1 MLCSITRTP
10 RYQKKIKEAS
20 NGTIKIC
27 LDGISEHGS
36 TRLAA
41 DAMSDEGGKIITL
54 LPVKEQLRSGISVQ
68 NTLVYSVLDSKNV
81 VDRVDIAEW
90 HQAVP
95 ELLSSGKLRIHNID
109 HKNGGLEAIPEGLN
123 ELRQGKV
130 SGKKI
135 VYTLA

>member
-1 MLCSITRTP
+1 MFDFYIS
-10 RYQKKIKEAS
+10 
-20 NGTIKIC
+20 
-27 LDGISEHGS
+27 LD
-36 TRLAA
+36 RP
-41 DAMSDEGGKIITL
+41 K
-54 LPVKEQLRSGISVQ
+54 
-68 NTLVYSVLDSKNV
+68 VLSS
-81 VDRVDIAEW
+81 R